1 MNQPAAT
8 FAPFVALA
16 RVTLGDG
23 LQPGQH
29 EAWVEPLAKLL
40 EAASRGVGQLSS
52 TECPL
57 PADASPQFFARE
69 GDFVLLPRNAA
80 YWREL
85 RATIESRWSA
95 PVAHFPNATVKAALD
110 SILPPALEFHDD
122 AVIFDNAQQRLAASA
137 FVDARI
143 GVLTGGPGTGKTTSA
158 ATLLA
163 MRKRLEPE
171 LRAEDVLLC
180 APTGKAACRLA
191 DSLSSASTRLQ
202 LRPEEQEFLS
212 ALKPLTL
219 HKALEWTPKPPEK
232 GGPFRRG
239 SARPLDKRLVLVDEA
254 SMVDLA
260 LMAYL
265 LRALKP
271 ETALLLLGDSDQLE
285 SVDTGGVLGELVT
298 RGAAGEPT
306 NEMKAR
312 WLERLDMAPEPILR
326 HGLPQRA
333 SAKPLPGLV
342 VGLRYSFRA
351 KAAPWVLEL
360 ADIARPGHVGTA
372 EAFLA
377 CCDRRAE
384 HIRVHRRAGDL
395 HKACQARW
403 KEARKRTD
411 KWRSGTPQP
420 DADVRAFLLTFQLL
434 CGSNAQVDRANRL
447 GLAVLWGEHPQRAGL
462 SVPHGCPIIVTQ
474 NSYALG
480 LSNGDVGIALGA
492 GPERAA
498 EIAVFPGLDEP
509 IPLPELPNYQ
519 PAFALTIHKSQGSE
533 WQTVAIELP
542 DEGELLDRNLL
553 YTAITRSSGGLELYL
568 GGAKTLRVVLEGAL
582 LEENSTA
589 PNLDDAEL

>member
-1 MNQPAAT
+1 MTQPAAT
-8 FAPFVALA
+8 FAPFVPLA
-16 RVTLGDG
+16 RITLGDG

-29 EAWVEPLAKLL
+29 EAWVEPLARLL
-40 EAASRGVGQLSS
+40 EAASRGIGQLSS
-52 TECPL
+52 AECPL
-57 PADASPQFFARE
+57 PADAPTTCFARE

-80 YWREL
+80 FWREL
-85 RATIESRWSA
+85 RATIESRWGASA
-95 PVAHFPNATVKAALD
+95 EHFPDAAVKAALD
-110 SILPPALEFHDD
+110 SILPHHVETAADG

-163 MRKRLEPE
+163 MRKRLEPD

-191 DSLSSASTRLQ
+191 DSLASASTRLH
-202 LRPEEQEFLS
+202 LLPEEVEFLS
-212 ALKPLTL
+212 ALKPMTL

-239 SARPLDKRLVLVDEA
+239 AARPLEKRLVLVDEA

-271 ETALLLLGDSDQLE
+271 ETALLLLGDGDQLE

-306 NEMKAR
+306 TEMKAR
-312 WLERLDMAPEPILR
+312 WLERLTAPPEPILR
-326 HGLPQRA
+326 HGLPQRT

-360 ADIARPGHVGTA
+360 AEIARPGHSGTA

-377 CCDRRAE
+377 CCERRVE
-384 HIRVHRRAGDL
+384 HIHIHRRAGDL

-403 KEARKRTD
+403 KEARKSTD
-411 KWRSGTPQP
+411 KWRSNTRLP
-420 DADVRAFLLTFQLL
+420 DPDVRAFLLTFQLL

-462 SVPHGCPIIVTQ
+462 SVPHGCPVIVTQ
-474 NSYALG
+474 NSYGLG
-480 LSNGDVGIALGA
+480 LSNGDVGIALGG
-492 GPERAA
+492 GPEHAA
-498 EIAVFPGLDEP
+498 EVAVFPGLDEP

-568 GGAKTLRVVLEGAL
+568 GQAKTLKIVLEG
-582 LEENSTA
+582 TVQ
-589 PNLDDAEL
+589 AEASLAQTTID